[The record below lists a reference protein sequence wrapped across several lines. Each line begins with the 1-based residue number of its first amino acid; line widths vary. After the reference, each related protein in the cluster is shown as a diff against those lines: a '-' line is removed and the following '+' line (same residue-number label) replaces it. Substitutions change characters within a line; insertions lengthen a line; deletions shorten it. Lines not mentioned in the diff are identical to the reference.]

1 MGVKNLGWAAV
12 LWVATSGCGLAQLS
26 LEPLWSVPAI
36 SGTDAFPDT
45 GSLTRGGAF
54 NPATGN
60 FLVATRVGGA
70 GVRILDGATGASRGI
85 LDMTGVAGGTFALN
99 MVVAGSDGAIYGANL
114 VTDSS
119 ASPFRVYRWANE
131 SAIPTLVYSGNPGTG
146 RYGDSLALRGGGALT
161 EMVAGQGT
169 TADGATRMLHLG
181 TTDGATFAGRT
192 LLVSGIGGGDLRLGL
207 DFGPGNTVYA
217 KQGTSPLR
225 WVVYDLASSTAAVAA
240 SFEISTGG
248 GLAGPLGVSGS
259 VLVSYA
265 YSRSTGPN
273 TVGIYDRAAL
283 SASVTNAPVDTVN
296 LTLTANS
303 NGVGA
308 VDFNADG
315 SVVYVVAPNNG
326 VHAYRVVPEPGTWA
340 LMGLGATLLALG
352 AWRPVRR
359 CRCSS

>member
-1 MGVKNLGWAAV
+1 MSARNLGWAALV
-12 LWVATSGCGLAQLS
+12 WGATSACGWAQLS

-54 NPATGN
+54 NPATGS

-70 GVRILDGATGASRGI
+70 GVRILDGATGASRGT
-85 LDMTGVAGGTFALN
+85 LDMTGVSGGTFALN

-119 ASPFRVYRWANE
+119 ASPFRLYRWATE
-131 SAIPTLVYSGNPGTG
+131 SAVPTLVYSGNPGTG
-146 RYGDSLALRGGGALT
+146 RYGDSLALRGGGAST
-161 EMVAGQGT
+161 EIIAGQGT
-169 TADGATRMLHLG
+169 TGDGATRLLHLG
-181 TTDGATFAGRT
+181 TTDGVSFAGRT
-192 LLVSGIGGGDLRLGL
+192 FAVSGIEGGDLRLGL
-207 DFGPGNTVYA
+207 DFGPGNTLYA

-240 SFEISTGG
+240 SFDLSTAG
-248 GLAGPLGVSGS
+248 GLAGPIGVSGS

-265 YSRSTGPN
+265 YSRTTGLN

-283 SASVTNAPVDTVN
+283 SQSVTNAPVDTAN
-296 LTLTANS
+296 LSSNANS